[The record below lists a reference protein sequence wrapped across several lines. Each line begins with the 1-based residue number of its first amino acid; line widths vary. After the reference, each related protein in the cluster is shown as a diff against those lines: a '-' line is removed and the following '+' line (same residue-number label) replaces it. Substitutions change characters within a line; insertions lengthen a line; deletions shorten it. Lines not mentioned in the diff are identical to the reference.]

1 MTWRFERV
9 YLVRH
14 GETEWNR
21 EGRRQGQLDSPLTP
35 EGAEHADAIG
45 RFAACLPVDG
55 VLCSPLGRAH
65 RTALTI
71 ADRIGRT
78 VQVVADLAEVHHG
91 DFAGMTNPEID
102 ARYPGVLQRRESD
115 KYNWPFPGGESY
127 RHGAARARSALE
139 QAMAQGCVNPLLVTH
154 EMIGRMLL
162 AALLE
167 LDPEAALARD
177 LPHGYL
183 YEVFPEKR
191 LLVEHIPPDG

>member
-1 MTWRFERV
+1 
-9 YLVRH
+9 
-14 GETEWNR
+14 
-21 EGRRQGQLDSPLTP
+21 
-35 EGAEHADAIG
+35 
-45 RFAACLPVDG
+45 
-55 VLCSPLGRAH
+55 
-65 RTALTI
+65 
-71 ADRIGRT
+71 
-78 VQVVADLAEVHHG
+78 
-91 DFAGMTNPEID
+91 MTNPEID